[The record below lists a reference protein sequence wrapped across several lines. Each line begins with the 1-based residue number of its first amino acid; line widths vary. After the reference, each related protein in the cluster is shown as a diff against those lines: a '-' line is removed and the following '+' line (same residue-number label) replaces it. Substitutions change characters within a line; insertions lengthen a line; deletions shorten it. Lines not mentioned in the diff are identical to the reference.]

1 VVVVVVVVDFLV
13 TICPC
18 PVLAAAAPASLSCI
32 FSSPHTLYA
41 GVYVYYSQV
50 CKYVA
55 AKESIGRRLSN
66 GGSC

>member
-18 PVLAAAAPASLSCI
+18 PVLAAAAPASLSPVF
-32 FSSPHTLYA
+32 FSSPQLYD